1 MMSRADPTGDDV
13 GIAVTCS
20 YDSMHSRPAA
30 PMRRIHALVIILAA
44 LASLACIWD
53 RDTIDDELRG
63 VPDAFDLI
71 IGHWPEHGAAYY
83 QARVNDLPALI
94 EAEPSRY
101 DLYDDL
107 AVAYERLERRDEA
120 IAVMHDKAAVLEG
133 VDDDEARYRLHAN
146 LGTFLAHDGQFDT
159 ALVELEPALE
169 INPDAHF
176 GREHFQVDAI
186 RYVALAAQQPDVWT
200 NHNYLTWS
208 GYGLRFMGWYAELYR
223 QESWVDNERVVDT
236 DALYEG
242 TAGMLRFGGLESAEL
257 YRTLGDLHLIRGDL
271 NLAWWAWQR
280 AKERGH
286 PSPTYLDAAIALLE
300 AHWVESGYAHVPTR
314 DDYRAARAWAE
325 AWRAAFEQAEA
336 DALSQGLDPSD
347 PQVLAELVAQADAA
361 VPPMPRVAPT
371 ALERALAS
379 PWNRLLVGAVAMLL
393 ASVGYV
399 AWRVR
404 RARVRRTLTA

>member
-1 MMSRADPTGDDV
+1 M
-13 GIAVTCS
+13 
-20 YDSMHSRPAA
+20 RPL
-30 PMRRIHALVIILAA
+30 HALVVIFAA

-71 IGHWPEHGAAYY
+71 VGHWPEHGAAYY
-83 QARVNDLPALI
+83 QARADDLPALI
-94 EAEPSRY
+94 EAEPNRY
-101 DLYDDL
+101 GLYDDL

-120 IAVMHDKAAVLEG
+120 IAVMRDKARALEG

-146 LGTFLAHDGQFDT
+146 LGTFLAHDGQFDA
-159 ALVELEPALE
+159 ALVELERALE

-176 GREHFQVDAI
+176 GRERFQVDAI
-186 RYVALAAQQPDVWT
+186 RYVAAAQRDAELFA

-208 GYGLRFMGWYAELYR
+208 GYGLRFMGWNAELYPR
-223 QESWVDNERVVDT
+223 ESWVDNEREADT
-236 DALYEG
+236 DAMYEG

-257 YRTLGDLHLIRGDL
+257 YRTLGDLHLMRGEL

-286 PSPTYLDAAIALLE
+286 PSPEHLDAAIAMLE
-300 AHWVESGYAHVPTR
+300 AHWQASGYAHAPTL
-314 DDYRAARAWAE
+314 DDYRAVRAWAVS
-325 AWRAAFEQAEA
+325 WRAAFEQAEA
-336 DALSQGLDPSD
+336 GALARGLDPSD
-347 PQVLAELVAQADAA
+347 PQVLADLVEQADAA

-393 ASVGYV
+393 AAVGYV
-399 AWRVR
+399 AWRKR
-404 RARVRRTLTA
+404 RARARRTLTS